1 MAFGV
6 FLVLVVLAMREVK
19 MVGAAPSAAQC
30 HEERALAIKA
40 CMLVVFGKSR
50 DESKFQNK
58 MG

>member
-30 HEERALAIKA
+30 HEERTLAMKA
-40 CMLVVFGKSR
+40 CMMVVFGKR
-50 DESKFQNK
+50 QPRHKAH
-58 MG
+58 